1 MHNRI
6 EKLLNLTLQ
15 GKTYATPIETAFD
28 EKDLLLSRQDMESK
42 RLCEY
47 ILNQEP
53 IITPYSMMTG
63 YFSCNE
69 SIVGDAFRR
78 KGHKHFDSLIK
89 DYYCKPVDKLSTFE
103 WQHATADYKKILE
116 KGNLITPLQE
126 LTNYEVFNNLSQA
139 DKERYII
146 DISKRYNGI
155 KDYILNGKTN

>member
-69 SIVGDAFRR
+69 SIVGDAFPYRHPRIYGSFYRIPEGFLHRCGERR
-78 KGHKHFDSLIK
+78 
-89 DYYCKPVDKLSTFE
+89 C
-103 WQHATADYKKILE
+103 
-116 KGNLITPLQE
+116 
-126 LTNYEVFNNLSQA
+126 
-139 DKERYII
+139 R
-146 DISKRYNGI
+146 SKNI
-155 KDYILNGKTN
+155 PH